1 MEAEILQ
8 SFKGKINGVEFDDE
22 KIFRAVECLG
32 QKIEDKFGKFSD
44 TFIEDLRNSIGE
56 ASRKY
61 DTFAFDEFENSVIQ
75 NINYS
80 NSIKEFTIDYNGF
93 DWKFEKINENLKNGN
108 YFTLTKENENNQ
120 WSKEDNLDKTNAW
133 SEKVNNDKASDL
145 ER

>member
-44 TFIEDLRNSIGE
+44 TFIEDLRNSIDE

-80 NSIKEFTIDYNGF
+80 NTIKEFTIDYNGL

-120 WSKEDNLDKTNAW
+120 WSKEDSLDKSNAW
-133 SEKVNNDKASDL
+133 TEKVNNDKSSDL